1 MAEHAPSHGLR
12 ERKKIRTRAT
22 LIEAAAE
29 LCLKQGYDN
38 TTVEQIAAAADVSPR
53 TFSRYFPT
61 KESVITAMT
70 GDMDGYLA
78 DALSHQPTDINEYEA
93 LLRAH
98 LEVFGPDKG
107 YQTPGFKRMA
117 VLIQII
123 NNAESLRSS
132 AFLHQRPVE
141 QRVAFTVM
149 GRRMGGTAW
158 DPAVRMVGDT
168 WTVLFANAFAGLG
181 MPGNDPLEPRVL
193 CDRLCAQYE
202 LFRRTWTPWT
212 NGPTS
217 TDGSV
222 GQPPAS
228 AQSAERLPSTND
240 GQLRSGRQP

>member
-1 MAEHAPSHGLR
+1 MAEGAPLHGLR
-12 ERKKIRTRAT
+12 ERKKFRTRAT

-53 TFSRYFPT
+53 TFSRYFAT

-78 DALSHQPTDINEYEA
+78 AALDRQPADIDEYEA
-93 LLRAH
+93 LRRAH
-98 LEVFGPDKG
+98 IEVFDPDGG

-123 NNAESLRSS
+123 NHAESLRSS
-132 AFLHQRPVE
+132 AFLHQRE
-141 QRVAFTVM
+141 IEERSAFVVL
-149 GRRMGGTAW
+149 GRRMGVPAS
-158 DPAVRMVGDT
+158 DPAVRMVADT

-193 CDRLCAQYE
+193 CDRICAQYE
-202 LFRRTWTPWT
+202 LFRRTWSPWT
-212 NGPTS
+212 
-217 TDGSV
+217 
-222 GQPPAS
+222 
-228 AQSAERLPSTND
+228 
-240 GQLRSGRQP
+240 SG